1 MANSP
6 PSFLPST
13 TVAES
18 CFNYTSDSTFGT
30 NLDRA
35 LAILPTTNSGYGFF
49 NSSSGRNPDTANAIA
64 LCRGD
69 TERNACGD
77 CLNRSIVR
85 LRQECPN
92 QRDSAVYYDNC
103 MVKYSNVT
111 VLGKTQIKN
120 FITHASPNNATD
132 GARFHQ
138 DVVKLFENLTAE
150 AADGGLLKYA
160 TGTVIGPNAT
170 VTYGLVQCTPDL
182 SNQQCTNCLEDA
194 VGQLA
199 KCCYGKTG
207 ARVLLPLCNLRYEAN
222 RFYNDVAVL
231 PPRPPPPPPPPSVTG
246 GKPKNLTRIVSSI
259 VITTAACAIIAVTI
273 CNLAIFRKKKLLQA
287 SLESKITEISIL
299 EFLEYSLDT
308 VLAATND
315 FSEDNKIGE
324 GGFGSVY
331 KGELED
337 GRLIAVKRLSRDS
350 GQGEQQFKNEVLLV
364 AKLHHR
370 NLVGLLGFCLEEKE
384 RLLIYDYLRNSSLD
398 KFLFDPTKSAL
409 LDWEKRYNIIEG
421 VARGLLY
428 LHEDSRLRILHRDLK
443 ASNVLLD
450 NDMNAKI
457 TDFGMARLFKPNE
470 TQGNTGRVVGTYG
483 YMAPEYVMHG
493 HFSIKLDVFSFGVLV
508 LEIITGQSNQN
519 FQQEDGVYLLSY
531 AWKSWRDGTLA
542 NIIDP
547 VLLKGPNS
555 LNDIFRS
562 VHIALLC
569 VQKNAIDRPTMS
581 QVVLM
586 LGSSSLTLQVPL
598 EPAFFYHSTI
608 DASKE
613 DSNRSESPL
622 VSVNDVT
629 NSEMVPR

>member
-1 MANSP
+1 MSKLTHLFF
-6 PSFLPST
+6 SFIFIYSVLAQT
-13 TVAES
+13 DTDFVDKLCEIG
-18 CFNYTSDSTFGT
+18 FNYTSNGTFRT

-64 LCRGD
+64 LCRSD

-103 MVKYSNVT
+103 MVKYSNES

-120 FITHASPNNATD
+120 VITHASPNNATD

-160 TGTVIGPNAT
+160 TGTVTGPNAT
-170 VTYGLVQCTPDL
+170 VTYGLVQCT
-182 SNQQCTNCLEDA
+182 NCLEDA
-194 VGQLA
+194 VGRLA
-199 KCCYGKTG
+199 NCCYGKTG
-207 ARVLLPLCNLRYEAN
+207 ARVLLPLCNLRYEDY

-231 PPRPPPPPPPPSVTG
+231 PPRPPPPPPSPSPSVTG

-384 RLLIYDYLRNSSLD
+384 RLLIYDYLPNSSLD
-398 KFLFDPTKSAL
+398 KFYIFNVFLTCKFADPTKSAL

-443 ASNVLLD
+443 ASNV
-450 NDMNAKI
+450 
-457 TDFGMARLFKPNE
+457 F
-470 TQGNTGRVVGTYG
+470 G

-508 LEIITGQSNQN
+508 LEIITGQSNQD

-613 DSNRSESPL
+613 GSNRSESPL

>member
-1 MANSP
+1 MSKLTHLFF
-6 PSFLPST
+6 SFIFIYSVLAQT
-13 TVAES
+13 DTDFVDKLCEIG
-18 CFNYTSDSTFGT
+18 FNYTSNSTFRT

-77 CLNRSIVR
+77 CLNRSIVT
-85 LRQECPN
+85 LRQKCPN
-92 QRDSAVYYDNC
+92 QMDSAVYYDNC
-103 MVKYSNVT
+103 MVKYSNES

-120 FITHASPNNATD
+120 VITHASLNNATD

-160 TGTVIGPNAT
+160 TGTVTGPNAT

-182 SNQQCTNCLEDA
+182 SNQQCTNCLDDA
-194 VGQLA
+194 VGRLA
-199 KCCYGKTG
+199 NCCYGKTG
-207 ARVLLPLCNLRYEAN
+207 ARVLLPLCNLRYEDY

-231 PPRPPPPPPPPSVTG
+231 PPRPPPPPPSPSPSG
-246 GKPKNLTRIVSSI
+246 
-259 VITTAACAIIAVTI
+259 
-273 CNLAIFRKKKLLQA
+273 
-287 SLESKITEISIL
+287 KITEISIL
-299 EFLEYSLDT
+299 EFLEYNLDT

-384 RLLIYDYLRNSSLD
+384 RLLIYDYLPNSSLD

-508 LEIITGQSNQN
+508 LEIITGQSNQD

-542 NIIDP
+542 NIIHP

-569 VQKNAIDRPTMS
+569 VQKNSIDRPTMS

-622 VSVNDVT
+622 VSVNDVS

>member
-18 CFNYTSDSTFGT
+18 CFNYTSNSTFRT

-64 LCRGD
+64 LSRGD

-103 MVKYSNVT
+103 MVKYSNES

-120 FITHASPNNATD
+120 VITHASPNNATD

-160 TGTVIGPNAT
+160 TGTVTGPNAT

-194 VGQLA
+194 VGRLA
-199 KCCYGKTG
+199 NCCYGKTG
-207 ARVLLPLCNLRYEAN
+207 ARVLLPLCNLRYEDY

-231 PPRPPPPPPPPSVTG
+231 PPRPPPPPPSPSPSG

-259 VITTAACAIIAVTI
+259 VITTAACAIIAVAI

-384 RLLIYDYLRNSSLD
+384 RLLIYDYLPNSSLD

-470 TQGNTGRVVGTYG
+470 TQGNTGRVVGTY
-483 YMAPEYVMHG
+483 VIWH
-493 HFSIKLDVFSFGVLV
+493 
-508 LEIITGQSNQN
+508 
-519 FQQEDGVYLLSY
+519 
-531 AWKSWRDGTLA
+531 
-542 NIIDP
+542 
-547 VLLKGPNS
+547 
-555 LNDIFRS
+555 LNT
-562 VHIALLC
+562 C
-569 VQKNAIDRPTMS
+569 
-581 QVVLM
+581 
-586 LGSSSLTLQVPL
+586 
-598 EPAFFYHSTI
+598 
-608 DASKE
+608 
-613 DSNRSESPL
+613 
-622 VSVNDVT
+622 
-629 NSEMVPR
+629 

>member
-1 MANSP
+1 MSKLTHLFF
-6 PSFLPST
+6 SFIFIYSVLAQT
-13 TVAES
+13 DTDFVDKLCEIG
-18 CFNYTSDSTFGT
+18 FNYTSNSTFRT

-77 CLNRSIVR
+77 CLNRSIVT
-85 LRQECPN
+85 LRQKCPN
-92 QRDSAVYYDNC
+92 QMDSAVYYDNC
-103 MVKYSNVT
+103 MVKYSNES

-120 FITHASPNNATD
+120 VITHASPNNATD

-160 TGTVIGPNAT
+160 TGTVTGPNAT

-182 SNQQCTNCLEDA
+182 SNQQCTNCLDDA
-194 VGQLA
+194 VGRLA
-199 KCCYGKTG
+199 NCCYGKTG
-207 ARVLLPLCNLRYEAN
+207 ARVLLPLCNLRYEDY

-231 PPRPPPPPPPPSVTG
+231 PPRPPPPPPSPSPSPSG
-246 GKPKNLTRIVSSI
+246 
-259 VITTAACAIIAVTI
+259 
-273 CNLAIFRKKKLLQA
+273 
-287 SLESKITEISIL
+287 KITEISIL
-299 EFLEYSLDT
+299 EFLEYNLDT

-384 RLLIYDYLRNSSLD
+384 RLLIYDYLPNSSLD

-508 LEIITGQSNQN
+508 LEIITGQSNHD

>member
-1 MANSP
+1 MSKLTHLFF
-6 PSFLPST
+6 SFIFIYSVLAQT
-13 TVAES
+13 DTDFVDKLCEIG
-18 CFNYTSDSTFGT
+18 FNYTSNGTFRT

-64 LCRGD
+64 LCRSD

-103 MVKYSNVT
+103 MVKYSNES

-120 FITHASPNNATD
+120 VITHASPNNATD

-160 TGTVIGPNAT
+160 TGTVTGPNAT
-170 VTYGLVQCTPDL
+170 VTYGLVQCT
-182 SNQQCTNCLEDA
+182 NCLEDA
-194 VGQLA
+194 VGRLA
-199 KCCYGKTG
+199 NCCYGKTG
-207 ARVLLPLCNLRYEAN
+207 ARVLLPLCNLRYEDY

-231 PPRPPPPPPPPSVTG
+231 PPRPPPPPPSPSPSVTG

-384 RLLIYDYLRNSSLD
+384 RLLIYDYLPNSSLD
-398 KFLFDPTKSAL
+398 KFYAL

-443 ASNVLLD
+443 ASNV
-450 NDMNAKI
+450 
-457 TDFGMARLFKPNE
+457 F
-470 TQGNTGRVVGTYG
+470 G

-508 LEIITGQSNQN
+508 LEIITGQSNQD

-613 DSNRSESPL
+613 GSNRSESPL

>member
-1 MANSP
+1 MSKLTHLFF
-6 PSFLPST
+6 SFIFIYSVLAQT
-13 TVAES
+13 DTDFVDKLCEIG
-18 CFNYTSDSTFGT
+18 FNYTSNSTFRT

-77 CLNRSIVR
+77 CLNRSIVT
-85 LRQECPN
+85 LRQKCPN
-92 QRDSAVYYDNC
+92 QMDSAVYYDNC
-103 MVKYSNVT
+103 MVKYSNES

-120 FITHASPNNATD
+120 VITHASPNNATD

-160 TGTVIGPNAT
+160 TGTVTGPNAT

-182 SNQQCTNCLEDA
+182 SNQQCTNCLDDA
-194 VGQLA
+194 VGRLA
-199 KCCYGKTG
+199 NCCYGKTG
-207 ARVLLPLCNLRYEAN
+207 ARVLLPLCNLRYEDY

-231 PPRPPPPPPPPSVTG
+231 PPRPPPPPPSPSPSPSG
-246 GKPKNLTRIVSSI
+246 
-259 VITTAACAIIAVTI
+259 
-273 CNLAIFRKKKLLQA
+273 
-287 SLESKITEISIL
+287 KITEISIL
-299 EFLEYSLDT
+299 EFLEYNLDT

-384 RLLIYDYLRNSSLD
+384 RLLIYDYLPNSSLD

-470 TQGNTGRVVGTYG
+470 KQGNTGRVVGTYG

-508 LEIITGQSNQN
+508 LEIITGQSNHD

>member
-1 MANSP
+1 MSKLTHLFF
-6 PSFLPST
+6 SFIFIYSVLAQT
-13 TVAES
+13 DTDFVDKLCEIG
-18 CFNYTSDSTFGT
+18 FNYTSNSTFRT

-77 CLNRSIVR
+77 CLNRSIVT
-85 LRQECPN
+85 LRQKCPN
-92 QRDSAVYYDNC
+92 QMDSAVYYDNC
-103 MVKYSNVT
+103 MVKYSNES

-120 FITHASPNNATD
+120 VITHASLNNATD

-160 TGTVIGPNAT
+160 TGTVTGPNAT

-182 SNQQCTNCLEDA
+182 SNQQCTNCLDDA
-194 VGQLA
+194 VGRLA
-199 KCCYGKTG
+199 NCCYGKTG
-207 ARVLLPLCNLRYEAN
+207 ARVLLPLCNLRYEDY

-231 PPRPPPPPPPPSVTG
+231 PPRPPPPPPSPSPSG
-246 GKPKNLTRIVSSI
+246 
-259 VITTAACAIIAVTI
+259 
-273 CNLAIFRKKKLLQA
+273 
-287 SLESKITEISIL
+287 KITEISIL
-299 EFLEYSLDT
+299 EFLEYNLDT

-384 RLLIYDYLRNSSLD
+384 RLLIYDYLPNSSLD

-508 LEIITGQSNQN
+508 LEIITGQSNQD

-542 NIIDP
+542 NIIHP

-569 VQKNAIDRPTMS
+569 VQKNSIDRPTMS